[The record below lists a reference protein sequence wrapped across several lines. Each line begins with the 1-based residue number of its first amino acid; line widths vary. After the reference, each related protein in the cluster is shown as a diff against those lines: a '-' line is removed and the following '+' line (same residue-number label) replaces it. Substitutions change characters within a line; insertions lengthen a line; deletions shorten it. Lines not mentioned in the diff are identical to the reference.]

1 MKHSTRIVFIIGIL
15 TLMLPAHAGRAQQS
29 NQDTTKPL
37 ASQGQLG
44 WEQVHSGTKGPIR
57 FISFT
62 SKDTAYAC
70 GDSTVLR
77 SIDGGSSWQYLP
89 SPDAFHGSFS
99 DSKSGYVVG
108 DTRTPFRTVDGG
120 MTWTPCANDSIPFP
134 SQLLAISLDTAFVIG
149 SGYGISRTTDAG
161 KSWIYISAADIPKM
175 HNGFDGEA
183 IDFYDSKHG
192 VIVGLFQF
200 GPGPRQ
206 SGAGCFTTNDG
217 GTTWIQRYTASR
229 DDLYGVAYFDK
240 DTLIAVGGKG
250 YVTRSTDGGID
261 WNSVIVTM
269 PTQDRLLSID
279 VKSNRMIGVGGG
291 IGPIYTSTDAGL
303 TWKTEKS
310 GVTVDLYT
318 IKMFDA
324 TTALAGGEQ
333 GTIIKTTNGGTDWV
347 QVAPPS
353 SQSLS
358 VLSFQDPE
366 TPNVEIVYDLPQ
378 LQNVKAIVYN
388 LVGKQIATLAN
399 GELQQPGK
407 QRLIFNSSALPSGTY
422 LITITTNRFHAS
434 SKFEIIH

>member
-1 MKHSTRIVFIIGIL
+1 MTMKTLICIL
-15 TLMLPAHAGRAQQS
+15 ILAFGFTALRAQEQF

-37 ASQGQLG
+37 ASQGQQG
-44 WEQVHSGTKGPIR
+44 WVQVHGGTPPYINSV
-57 FISFT
+57 SFP
-62 SKDTAYAC
+62 SRDTAYAF
-70 GDSTVLR
+70 GNSMVLR
-77 SIDGGSSWQYLP
+77 SIDGGDTWQQVSTPTPGL
-89 SPDAFHGSFS
+89 GSFS
-99 DSKSGYVVG
+99 DSKNGYVVG
-108 DTRTPFRTVDGG
+108 DTRTPYRTVDGG

-149 SGYGISRTTDAG
+149 SGYGISRTTNAG
-161 KSWIYISAADIPKM
+161 KSWTYISAADLPNM

-291 IGPIYTSTDAGL
+291 IGPIYTSTDAGR
-303 TWKTEKS
+303 TWQTENS
-310 GVTVDLYT
+310 GVTVDLNT
-318 IKMFDA
+318 IKMFDDN
-324 TTALAGGEQ
+324 TALAGGDQ

-347 QVAPPS
+347 QVFPPS
-353 SQSLS
+353 NEQLQTRTYPEPSQNT
-358 VLSFQDPE
+358 VQIGY
-366 TPNVEIVYDLPQ
+366 TLPQ
-378 LQNVKAIVYN
+378 LQHVTLTVLDVTGKLIGTPLTHQLQTPGSHTLPFDGSRYPAGVYTYHVQTERYYATGKFTLVK
-388 LVGKQIATLAN
+388 
-399 GELQQPGK
+399 
-407 QRLIFNSSALPSGTY
+407 
-422 LITITTNRFHAS
+422 
-434 SKFEIIH
+434 